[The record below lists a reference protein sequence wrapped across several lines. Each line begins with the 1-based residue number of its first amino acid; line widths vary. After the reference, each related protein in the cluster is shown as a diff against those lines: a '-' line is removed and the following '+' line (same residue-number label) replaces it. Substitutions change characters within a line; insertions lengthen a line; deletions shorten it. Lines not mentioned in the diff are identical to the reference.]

1 MFQDARHR
9 ARCSLSLASA
19 VTPICCS
26 YNDTLLQ
33 ANADWKGE
41 TVKLAAARAK
51 LTMSKSAASG
61 GSEIQNSASPASP
74 PKDVVDCIANTAFD
88 GKKAC
93 HKAGRRKPL
102 GCELSS
108 ALRFALLRFAL
119 CSALLSA
126 PLCSLLRFARL
137 RFARLRFARLH
148 FARLRFAR
156 LRFARL
162 RFALCS
168 ALLGSALLGSALLGS
183 ALLGS
188 ARLGS
193 RLGSP
198 YSVLL
203 CPVLCSASLCSASL
217 CSARLGPALYIL
229 CSALSRSLLC
239 CNGCHHRSPSRPQ
252 PSLTHT
258 HAHALRVLVCN
269 AAADVQMVS
278 GRGRKRVNWLRL

>member
-137 RFARLRFARLH
+137 RFARLR
-148 FARLRFAR
+148 
-156 LRFARL
+156 
-162 RFALCS
+162 
-168 ALLGSALLGSALLGS
+168 
-183 ALLGS
+183 S
-188 ARLGS
+188 ARL
-193 RLGSP
+193 
-198 YSVLL
+198 
-203 CPVLCSASLCSASL
+203 
-217 CSARLGPALYIL
+217 SARLSIL
-229 CSALSRSLLC
+229 CSALSRSLLRFTLLRFTLL
-239 CNGCHHRSPSRPQ
+239 RSARPGSLYTLFCSVPFSALLQRLPSPLAFT
-252 PSLTHT
+252 PTALTHT
-258 HAHALRVLVCN
+258 HTRTCSSCTCL
-269 AAADVQMVS
+269 
-278 GRGRKRVNWLRL
+278 